1 MVRGSEKAFIGVKNS
16 RDCHEEM
23 NGEHYEEYIRYVKNF
38 NELLKMNVANIYVIG
53 LNALTT
59 N

>member
-16 RDCHEEM
+16 RDYHEEM
-23 NGEHYEEYIRYVKNF
+23 NGEHYEEYIRCVKNF

-59 N
+59 S